1 MKVAV
6 GCDHGGFPLKQAVV
20 DKIKQLGFEVIDFGT
35 NSAESTD
42 YPDFAIKVANSVL
55 SGEAGRGIL
64 MCGSG
69 VGVCITANKF
79 KGIYASIAHDVY
91 TAAQGVT
98 HDNMNILCLGGR
110 VISPTQAA
118 ALTEAFLTATAK
130 EQEARHLR
138 RIKKVLEVE
147 SKNFK

>member
-20 DKIKQLGFEVIDFGT
+20 DKIKQLGFEVFDFGT
-35 NSAESTD
+35 NSSDSTD
-42 YPDFAIKVANSVL
+42 YPDFAIKVANAIL
-55 SGEAGRGIL
+55 SGQAERGIL

-79 KGIYASIAHDVY
+79 KGIYASVAHDVY

-118 ALTEAFLTATAK
+118 ALTEAFLTANS
-130 EQEARHLR
+130 EGQEGRHLR

-147 SKNFK
+147 NKNFK

>member
-1 MKVAV
+1 MKVAI
-6 GCDHGGFPLKQAVV
+6 GCDHGGFPLKKAVT
-20 DKIKQLGFEVIDFGT
+20 DKIKQLGFEVLDFGT
-35 NSAESTD
+35 NSAESVD
-42 YPDFAIKVANSVL
+42 YPDFTIKVANAIL
-55 SGEAGRGIL
+55 SGQAERGIL
-64 MCGSG
+64 ICGSG

-110 VISPTQAA
+110 VISPAQAA
-118 ALTEAFLTATAK
+118 DLAEAFLTATAK
-130 EQEARHLR
+130 GQEDRHLR

>member
-6 GCDHGGFPLKQAVV
+6 GCDHGGFVLKETVIN
-20 DKIKQLGFEVIDFGT
+20 KIKQLGFEVLDFGT
-35 NSAESTD
+35 NSEDSVD
-42 YPDFAIKVANSVL
+42 YPDFAIAVSKAIL
-55 SGEAGRGIL
+55 AGKAERGIL

-79 KGIYASIAHDVY
+79 KGIYASVAHDVY

-98 HDNMNILCLGGR
+98 HDNMNILCMGGR
-110 VISPTQAA
+110 VITPQQAA
-118 ALTEAFLTATAK
+118 ALTEAFLTATK
-130 EQEARHLR
+130 QGQEERHLR

-147 SKNFK
+147 GSNFN

>member
-1 MKVAV
+1 MIVAV
-6 GCDHGGFPLKQAVV
+6 GCDHGGFPLKQAVT
-20 DKIKQLGFEVIDFGT
+20 DKIKALGFEVLDFGT
-35 NSAESTD
+35 DSGESVD
-42 YPDFAIKVANSVL
+42 YPDYAIQVAKAIL
-55 SGEAGRGIL
+55 SGKADRGIL
-64 MCGSG
+64 ICGSG

-118 ALTEAFLTATAK
+118 ALVEAFLKATVK
-130 EQEARHLR
+130 GQEDRHLR

-147 SKNFK
+147 KINFK

>member
-1 MKVAV
+1 MKVAI
-6 GCDHGGFPLKQAVV
+6 GCDHGGFVLKQAVL
-20 DKIKQLGFEVIDFGT
+20 DKIKELGFEVIDFGT

-42 YPDFAIKVANSVL
+42 YPDFAIKVANAIL
-55 SGEAGRGIL
+55 SGQAERGIL

-79 KGIYASIAHDVY
+79 KGIYASVAHDVY

-110 VISPTQAA
+110 VVSPAQAA
-118 ALTEAFLTATAK
+118 DLAGAFLTATAK
-130 EQEARHLR
+130 GQEKRHLR
-138 RIKKVLEVE
+138 RIKKILEVE

>member
-6 GCDHGGFPLKQAVV
+6 GCDHGGFVLKEAVIN
-20 DKIKQLGFEVIDFGT
+20 KIKQLGFEVLDFGT
-35 NSAESTD
+35 NSEAGVD
-42 YPDFAIKVANSVL
+42 YPDFAIKVAEAII
-55 SGEAGRGIL
+55 SGKAHRGIL

-79 KGIYASIAHDVY
+79 KGIYASVAHDIY

-110 VISPTQAA
+110 VISPQQAA
-118 ALTEAFLTATAK
+118 LLAEAFLTATNK
-130 EQEARHLR
+130 GQEERHVK

-147 SKNFK
+147 VKNFR

>member
-1 MKVAV
+1 MKVAL
-6 GCDHGGFPLKQAVV
+6 GCDHGGFPLKQAVIN
-20 DKIKQLGFEVIDFGT
+20 KIKQLGFEVLDFGT
-35 NSAESTD
+35 NSSDSVD
-42 YPDFAIKVANSVL
+42 YPDYAVKVANAIL
-55 SGEAGRGIL
+55 SGKAERGIL
-64 MCGSG
+64 ICGSG

-110 VISPTQAA
+110 VISPAQAA
-118 ALTEAFLTATAK
+118 SLSEAFLTANTK
-130 EQEARHLR
+130 GQEERHLK

-147 SKNFK
+147 SRNFK

>member
-1 MKVAV
+1 MKIAL
-6 GCDHGGFPLKQAVV
+6 GCDHGGFPLKQAVT
-20 DKIKQLGFEVIDFGT
+20 DKIKELGFEVLDFGT
-35 NSAESTD
+35 NSTESVD
-42 YPDFAIKVANSVL
+42 YPDYAQKVANAVL
-55 SGEAGRGIL
+55 SGQAERGIL
-64 MCGSG
+64 ICGSG

-79 KGIYASIAHDVY
+79 KGIYASVAHDVY

-110 VISPTQAA
+110 VISPMQAA
-118 ALTEAFLTATAK
+118 SLTEAFLTATAK
-130 EQEARHLR
+130 GQEERHLR

>member
-6 GCDHGGFPLKQAVV
+6 GCDHGGFVLKEAVIN
-20 DKIKQLGFEVIDFGT
+20 KIKQLGFEVLDFGT
-35 NSAESTD
+35 DSENSVD
-42 YPDFAIKVANSVL
+42 YPDFAIAVAQAIL
-55 SGEAGRGIL
+55 SGKAQRGIL

-79 KGIYASIAHDVY
+79 KGIYASIAHDAY

-110 VISPTQAA
+110 VIKPEQASV
-118 ALTEAFLTATAK
+118 LTEAFLTATAQG
-130 EQEARHLR
+130 QEERHLR
-138 RIKKVLEVE
+138 RIQKVLEVE
-147 SKNFK
+147 GQNFK

>member
-1 MKVAV
+1 MKVAL
-6 GCDHGGFPLKQAVV
+6 GCDHGGFVLKQAVLN
-20 DKIKQLGFEVIDFGT
+20 KIKELGFEVIDFGT
-35 NSAESTD
+35 NSTDSVD
-42 YPDFAIKVANSVL
+42 YPDFAIKVAEAIL
-55 SGEAGRGIL
+55 SGQAQRGIL

-79 KGIYASIAHDVY
+79 KGIYASVAHDVY

-110 VISPTQAA
+110 VVSPTQAA
-118 ALTEAFLTATAK
+118 DLAGAFLKATTAG
-130 EQEARHLR
+130 QEERHFR

-147 SKNFK
+147 NRNFK

>member
-1 MKVAV
+1 MKVAL
-6 GCDHGGFPLKQAVV
+6 GCDHGGFVLKQAVIN
-20 DKIKQLGFEVIDFGT
+20 KIKELGFEVLDFGT
-35 NSAESTD
+35 NSEASVD
-42 YPDFAIKVANSVL
+42 YPDFAIKVAQAIL
-55 SGEAGRGIL
+55 SGQAERGIL

-79 KGIYASIAHDVY
+79 KGIYASVAHDVY

-110 VISPTQAA
+110 VVSPQQAA
-118 ALTEAFLTATAK
+118 ALADAFLTATVAG
-130 EQEARHLR
+130 QEERHLR

>member
-1 MKVAV
+1 MIVAL
-6 GCDHGGFPLKQAVV
+6 GCDHGGFVLKQAVLE
-20 DKIKQLGFEVIDFGT
+20 KIKQLGYEVLDYGT
-35 NSAESTD
+35 NSKESTD
-42 YPDFAIKVANSVL
+42 YPDFAIKVAEAII
-55 SGEAGRGIL
+55 SGKAQRGIL

-79 KGIYASIAHDVY
+79 KGIYASVAHDAY

-110 VISPTQAA
+110 VISPQQAA
-118 ALTEAFLTATAK
+118 SLTEAFLTATAK
-130 EQEARHLR
+130 GQEERHLR
-138 RIKKVLEVE
+138 RIKKILEVE

>member
-6 GCDHGGFPLKQAVV
+6 GCDHGGFVLKEAVIS
-20 DKIKQLGFEVIDFGT
+20 KIKQLGYEVLDCGT
-35 NSAESTD
+35 NSENSVD
-42 YPDFAIKVANSVL
+42 YPDFAIAVAQAIL
-55 SGEAGRGIL
+55 SGKAQRGIL

-79 KGIYASIAHDVY
+79 KGIYASVAHDVY

-110 VISPTQAA
+110 VIKPEQAA
-118 ALTEAFLTATAK
+118 LLTDAFLTATK
-130 EQEARHLR
+130 QGQEERHLR

-147 SKNFK
+147 GINFK

>member
-1 MKVAV
+1 MKVAI
-6 GCDHGGFPLKQAVV
+6 GCDHGGFVLKEAVIN
-20 DKIKQLGFEVIDFGT
+20 KIKELGFEVLDFGT
-35 NSAESTD
+35 NSADSVD
-42 YPDFAIKVANSVL
+42 YPDFAIKVSKAIL
-55 SGEAGRGIL
+55 SGQAQRGIL

-91 TAAQGVT
+91 TASQGVT

-110 VISPTQAA
+110 VISPQQAA
-118 ALTEAFLTATAK
+118 ALAEAFLTATTQG
-130 EQEARHLR
+130 QEERHLK

-147 SKNFK
+147 GINFR

>member
-20 DKIKQLGFEVIDFGT
+20 DKIKQLGFEVFDFGT
-35 NSAESTD
+35 NSSDSTD
-42 YPDFAIKVANSVL
+42 YPDFAIKVANAIL
-55 SGEAGRGIL
+55 SGQAERGIL

-79 KGIYASIAHDVY
+79 KGIYASVAHDVY

-118 ALTEAFLTATAK
+118 ALTEAFLTANS
-130 EQEARHLR
+130 EGQEDRHLR

-147 SKNFK
+147 NKNFK

>member
-1 MKVAV
+1 MKVAL

-20 DKIKQLGFEVIDFGT
+20 NKIKQLGFEVLDFGT
-35 NSAESTD
+35 NSAESVD
-42 YPDFAIKVANSVL
+42 YPDYAIKVANAIL
-55 SGEAGRGIL
+55 SGKAERGIL
-64 MCGSG
+64 ICGSG

-110 VISPTQAA
+110 VITPAQAS
-118 ALTEAFLTATAK
+118 ALAEAFLTATDK
-130 EQEARHLR
+130 GQEDRHLR

-147 SKNFK
+147 SRNFK